1 MIRVLVAEDEM
12 FVRIGL
18 INAIHWERYGMQVV
32 GDVADGKEA
41 WEFYQREKPDL
52 VITDLKMPVMD
63 GLQLIERIRAVDEAT
78 PVIILTCVEEFGMVH
93 KALRLGVTD
102 YIMKLTMSPEDM
114 EKVLEKVGKELGPKL
129 HPPLSGPT
137 GSPSSI
143 STLIRDYLFLQLYS
157 VSELE
162 RLIERAN
169 PSFTGRRLLLLVA
182 EVDHYERLME
192 RFKDEKGELVK
203 KSLINVLQ
211 EVLNNHKRGLVIDE
225 DARRYLFVF
234 QYDDIA
240 AYNGILQSVTG
251 IASRIQKVM
260 GTYFNVTVTFG
271 VSSVRDGYR
280 HLAAQYREARNCLAY
295 KYVLGTG
302 RLIASDAVSES
313 VVADRARALFDRL
326 LEAIDNFP
334 VHAPRKKMRE
344 KVLHALEAGNAYVP
358 AEVGQLLLQLIQLPI
373 LFCQLEEPSAGK
385 VVTRFLGRLERCET
399 LEESL
404 DAFISHMNEIL
415 RLIAARKPYSK
426 EVQELIAYIDAQ
438 YDRDITVGELAS
450 LIHLSPNYISSLFK
464 KETGLGIID
473 YLNRVRVEKAGELL
487 MNTSLKSYE
496 VAEKVGF
503 SDHSYFSRVFKRWKG
518 CTPREYRNR
527 LGEPAEWKPSL

>member
-1 MIRVLVAEDEM
+1 MIKVLVAEDEM

-18 INAIHWERYGMQVV
+18 INAINWERYGMQVV

-52 VITDLKMPVMD
+52 VITDLKMPAMD
-63 GLQLIERIRAVDEAT
+63 GLQLIERIRVVDKAI
-78 PVIILTCVEEFGMVH
+78 PVIILTCVEEFSMVH

-114 EKVLEKVGKELGPKL
+114 ETVLEKVGKELGPRL
-129 HPPLSGPT
+129 HAPVSGPT
-137 GSPSSI
+137 GNKSSV

-162 RLIERAN
+162 RLIGQVN
-169 PSFTGRRLLLLVA
+169 PSFTGRRLLLLAA

-192 RFKDEKGELVK
+192 RFKDEKGELVR

-234 QYDDIA
+234 PYDDNA

-251 IASRIQKVM
+251 IASQIQKVM
-260 GTYFNVTVTFG
+260 GTYFDVTVTFG

-280 HLAAQYREARNCLAY
+280 HLAAQYREAKDCLAY

-302 RLIASDAVSES
+302 RLIASNAVSES
-313 VVADRARALFDRL
+313 VAVDRARVLFDRL
-326 LEAIDNFP
+326 LEAIDDFP
-334 VHAPRKKMRE
+334 LYVPRKKMRE
-344 KVLHALEAGNAYVP
+344 KVQHVLEAGNACVP
-358 AEVGQLLLQLIQLPI
+358 AEVQQLLLQLIQLPV
-373 LFCQLEEPSAGK
+373 LFCQPEEPGAGK
-385 VVTRFLGRLERCET
+385 VVSRFLGRLERCET

-404 DAFISHMNEIL
+404 HAFISHMNEIL

-426 EVQELIAYIDAQ
+426 EVQELIAYIDTQ
-438 YDRDITVGELAS
+438 YVRDITVGELAS
-450 LIHLSPNYISSLFK
+450 IIHLSPNYISSLFK

-473 YLNRVRVEKAGELL
+473 YLNQVRVEMAGELL
-487 MNTSLKSYE
+487 MDTPLKSYE
-496 VAEKVGF
+496 IAEKVGF

-518 CTPREYRNR
+518 CTPREYRNHW
-527 LGEPAEWKPSL
+527 GEPGEWKPSV